1 MTLEMKQLTDIVS
14 VRTTRVNPQDFSETQ
29 YISMADVESDTGR
42 IINETYGKQMRS
54 TSARFEKGDVLYGRL
69 RPYLNKVVCAEF
81 DGLSSTE
88 FIILISS
95 KDVLPQYLAWRL
107 RATDFVNFANSLNA
121 GDRPRVKYE
130 QIAPFRLYCPSV
142 SVQQRIINQVETQ
155 FTRLD
160 AAIKSLKAIKAKIK
174 LFRISVLKATFD
186 REWHYDK
193 LGHLFKTTSG
203 GTPSRSNKKYYT
215 GTIPWLKSGEL
226 NDDKHIEDS
235 EEHITQEAIDNSS
248 AKKFPPNTVMIAL
261 YGATTGKLG
270 ILKKESTTNQAIC
283 GIFPQ
288 EGYITEFVFYFLL
301 FKRAALISQGKGGAQ
316 PNISQGIV
324 KDTDFPK
331 ADEKT
336 QREVINFVESQLSI
350 IDKISDVVDAS
361 LVKTEKLRKSILK
374 SAFEGKFTPLENFSN
389 GACLR

>member
-1 MTLEMKQLTDIVS
+1 MIAKEEIRLFDQCFNTLSPENKKVQRKQYLPEGKIPVIDQGEDFIGGYTNDHNKQQDADLPVILFGDHTRRFKYVDFPFAVGADGIKILKPIDKTISDKFAYYQLTQKELPNKGYSRHYQFLRKVDFWVPQKRGVQEKIV
-14 VRTTRVNPQDFSETQ
+14 ET
-29 YISMADVESDTGR
+29 I
-42 IINETYGKQMRS
+42 
-54 TSARFEKGDVLYGRL
+54 
-69 RPYLNKVVCAEF
+69 
-81 DGLSSTE
+81 
-88 FIILISS
+88 
-95 KDVLPQYLAWRL
+95 
-107 RATDFVNFANSLNA
+107 
-121 GDRPRVKYE
+121 
-130 QIAPFRLYCPSV
+130 
-142 SVQQRIINQVETQ
+142 ETQ

-336 QREVINFVESQLSI
+336 QREVIDFVESQLSI

-361 LVKTEKLRKSILK
+361 LAKAEKLRKSILK
-374 SAFEGKFTPLENFSN
+374 SAFEGKLVN
-389 GACLR
+389 

>member
-1 MTLEMKQLTDIVS
+1 MWENTALNNIARVVYGKGLSEAERSKNGSVPVYGSSGEVGRHKDSFVDHPTIILARKGSVGNVFRVEEPSWPIDTVYFLKDIQIDIDYLFYYLQSQKFRNTSTTIPSLRREDLEAIQIKYPKDKSLQ
-14 VRTTRVNPQDFSETQ
+14 VR
-29 YISMADVESDTGR
+29 IVES
-42 IINETYGKQMRS
+42 I
-54 TSARFEKGDVLYGRL
+54 
-69 RPYLNKVVCAEF
+69 
-81 DGLSSTE
+81 
-88 FIILISS
+88 
-95 KDVLPQYLAWRL
+95 
-107 RATDFVNFANSLNA
+107 
-121 GDRPRVKYE
+121 
-130 QIAPFRLYCPSV
+130 
-142 SVQQRIINQVETQ
+142 ETQ

-336 QREVINFVESQLSI
+336 QREVIDFVESQLSI

-361 LVKTEKLRKSILK
+361 LVKAEKLRKSILK
-374 SAFEGKFTPLENFSN
+374 SAFEGRLVW
-389 GACLR
+389 